1 MEKQNN
7 TKLIGRFVLLM
18 VLFAA
23 ISIAATHKA
32 YGFDT
37 LALVQVIGFKE
48 NGNVLLLNSDNQV
61 MPEVEPPKFKLEKG
75 YLVIVD
81 IEVKYENGNL
91 MTKKIRIDDVL
102 DSGNDKKKPASTGS
116 MGI

>member
-7 TKLIGRFVLLM
+7 IRFISRFVLLI

-37 LALVQVIGFKE
+37 LAIMQVIGFKE
-48 NGNVLLLNSDNQV
+48 NGNVLLLNSDNQI
-61 MPEVEPPKFKLEKG
+61 MPEVEPPKLKLEKG

-81 IEVKYENGNL
+81 IKVKYENGNL
-91 MTKKIRIDDVL
+91 MIKRIRIEDIL
-102 DSGNDKKKPASTGS
+102 DSRNDKKKPASTDS
-116 MGI
+116 KGI